1 MKKEMF
7 AISLA
12 GLLAAGQFALPAQ
25 ARAADDFA
33 IDAAHT
39 NILFVIDHLGYS
51 KMFGEFQDFAGDFT
65 FDAEDP
71 AQSKVSITIQS
82 ASIDTDHEAR
92 DEHLRSPDFFNVEE
106 FPEITF
112 VSTAAEKTGDNSGRI
127 TGDLTLLGVTKPVV
141 LDVTFNKMAPHP
153 IPSYEGV
160 LVAGFSARTTIDRTE
175 FGMGYA
181 ASAVGNEV
189 ELWLEVEGH
198 KK

>member
-181 ASAVGNEV
+181 AGAVGNEV